1 MWSEDGF
8 LEFRREELAHVGLV
22 DETEDESS
30 AVLERKKQLENDVEN
45 PTACAFATWDGC
57 QPVPEDCITSSIE
70 PRAQIG
76 TRLAHVSLNRGK
88 VNSCQVSPDATKLAV
103 ACEDGS
109 VVVYNLDALQGDLG
123 INQLGVILPGR
134 APKVRAKPLTV
145 VNFDSDSENENADE
159 EHNIAAESTT
169 FEHGVKFDVSV
180 GLTEGETAM
189 PSTVPSTK
197 HVENADFEPK
207 SPRVAITPRFV
218 MIEKP
223 AQVSFETTPRG
234 HEGAVTC
241 ATFSHDS
248 LSLFTGSRDSTIKR
262 WSLPDLCLLKT
273 YKYEKKIE
281 QGDVLAILL
290 SPDGNMLHGSGENTC
305 LTTWDVHSGQV
316 LERMYQRR
324 VPDKFHTEKLSC
336 TVDFEEEEEIK
347 GMMNA
352 GAADTSRKNDDEGL
366 KDGYD
371 GSSTVDVGK
380 NADEGKQKKHTL
392 TQTKPKG
399 TPIWIQCMTAAAECP
414 AHVFTG
420 SRDSAVRR
428 WNVETRVC
436 EHIFSGHGSSP
447 VNAVA
452 ISKDGSDVFS
462 GGGREDGMLCH
473 YRWGDVS
480 GMKHTWENGVAVKTG
495 PAEGSYVRIRTFVA
509 PRMPGTEN
517 INSKKIPAHP
527 GGVSDI
533 VMSSDERFVYSA
545 GADCSV
551 KQWSVDTGALLAE
564 FPNAHSGGVTSL
576 SLLPNVAKSPRAVGT
591 AAVAFQAAAAAGG
604 RLVSGGADGY
614 INVWAVDVH
623 DPVAGATM
631 AGKIAQR
638 KRAADARDY
647 RRERMREAADAP
659 ELSRPAMVA
668 KARKD
673 LPNIVASKF
682 PVNPNTRKPKDLE
695 DMNAEDLV
703 LFTVEELI
711 TVCLAHGLM
720 CVNPKPPSKTRDEI
734 IQTMIAYLTTE
745 REEIKRRAREYRM
758 ERTSAGSG
766 NVKEDGA

>member
-30 AVLERKKQLENDVEN
+30 AVLERKKQLEKDVEN

-76 TRLAHVSLNRGK
+76 TRLARVSLNRGR

-290 SPDGNMLHGSGENTC
+290 SPDGNMLHGYGENTC

-452 ISKDGSDVFS
+452 I
-462 GGGREDGMLCH
+462 
-473 YRWGDVS
+473 
-480 GMKHTWENGVAVKTG
+480 
-495 PAEGSYVRIRTFVA
+495 
-509 PRMPGTEN
+509 
-517 INSKKIPAHP
+517 
-527 GGVSDI
+527 
-533 VMSSDERFVYSA
+533 
-545 GADCSV
+545 
-551 KQWSVDTGALLAE
+551 
-564 FPNAHSGGVTSL
+564 
-576 SLLPNVAKSPRAVGT
+576 
-591 AAVAFQAAAAAGG
+591 
-604 RLVSGGADGY
+604 
-614 INVWAVDVH
+614 
-623 DPVAGATM
+623 
-631 AGKIAQR
+631 
-638 KRAADARDY
+638 
-647 RRERMREAADAP
+647 
-659 ELSRPAMVA
+659 
-668 KARKD
+668 
-673 LPNIVASKF
+673 
-682 PVNPNTRKPKDLE
+682 
-695 DMNAEDLV
+695 
-703 LFTVEELI
+703 
-711 TVCLAHGLM
+711 
-720 CVNPKPPSKTRDEI
+720 
-734 IQTMIAYLTTE
+734 
-745 REEIKRRAREYRM
+745 
-758 ERTSAGSG
+758 
-766 NVKEDGA
+766 